1 VGDVGDTIRQASIVA
16 ATSGEVRVA
25 GQIGDSRFRGR
36 DVDLYRVTLAA
47 GQSLSVDVVA
57 RLVSNTS
64 SLDSYLRLFDSRG
77 RQLASNDDANGSFDS
92 ALAFTALR
100 GGVFYIGV
108 SGYGNFR
115 YNPLRA
121 PSGRFGSTGAYEL
134 ALAFGFTPSR
144 RGYAIAGSPDAPDSR
159 AAERLAVFAQ
169 FGAQSAE
176 PIACGSR
183 ARMGRIR

>member
-1 VGDVGDTIRQASIVA
+1 MTFSVSCCSPCSDDLSFSF
-16 ATSGEVRVA
+16 ATD
-25 GQIGDSRFRGR
+25 IGP
-36 DVDLYRVTLAA
+36 
-47 GQSLSVDVVA
+47 
-57 RLVSNTS
+57 
-64 SLDSYLRLFDSRG
+64 LFDSRG

-100 GGVFYIGV
+100 GGVFSIGV

-134 ALAFGFTPSR
+134 ALAFGSTPSR
-144 RGYAIAGSPDAPDSR
+144 RGYAIAGSPDASDSR

-169 FGAQSAE
+169 FGAQSGE
-176 PIACGSR
+176 PLACGSR
-183 ARMGRIR
+183 ARTGRIR

>member
-1 VGDVGDTIRQASIVA
+1 M
-16 ATSGEVRVA
+16 RVV

-57 RLVSNTS
+57 RLVSGSS

-77 RQLASNDDANGSFDS
+77 RQLASNDDSGGSYDS

-100 GGVFYIGV
+100 GGVFFIGV

-134 ALAFGFTPSR
+134 ALAFGSTPSR
-144 RGYAIAGSPDAPDSR
+144 RGLSIAGFPDA
-159 AAERLAVFAQ
+159 AEAGMAQRLTAFAQ
-169 FGAQSAE
+169 FGAT
-176 PIACGSR
+176 ACGMPDASGRSR
-183 ARMGRIR
+183 PLRVR